1 MDTGR
6 QNGGG
11 HPYAPA
17 VGRICFLYGLVRYV
31 GAVFCSLRTWSDYR
45 NPDSSRHVEGDG
57 SGGRRYP
64 ARAAY
69 CEGRILFSGEEG
81 EAEADETAGGFVTG
95 KFPFLKSFRIDT
107 K

>member
-31 GAVFCSLRTWSDYR
+31 GAVFCSLCACADRRYAR
-45 NPDSSRHVEGDG
+45 CVEGD
-57 SGGRRYP
+57 SGCGGNIF
-64 ARAAY
+64 AWADSG
-69 CEGRILFSGEEG
+69 EGRFLYSGEDG